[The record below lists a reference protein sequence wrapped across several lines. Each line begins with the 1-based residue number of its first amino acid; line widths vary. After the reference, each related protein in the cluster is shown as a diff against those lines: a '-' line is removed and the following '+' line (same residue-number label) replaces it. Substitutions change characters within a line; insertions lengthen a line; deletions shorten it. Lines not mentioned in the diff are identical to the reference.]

1 MIKTDWNKFGTMS
14 CSPGAGG
21 CSPAAESASPIAE
34 SASPIAET
42 NGFDAKITDTEAARK
57 NYSV

>member
-34 SASPIAET
+34 T